1 MNLELKKF
9 DMRSITFKANE
20 SKGPVIVLIGRRDT
34 GKSYLVRDLL
44 YYHQDIPIGTVIS
57 GTEEG
62 NGFYGKLVPKL
73 FIHNEYNTA
82 IIENILKRQ
91 RQVLKQIKKEM
102 EQFKRSTID
111 PRTFVILDDCLY
123 DNTWARD
130 KMMRLLFM
138 NGRHW
143 KVMLIIT
150 MQYPL
155 GIPPTLRTNID
166 YVFILREPYIANR
179 KRIYE
184 NYAGMF
190 PTLESFCQVMDQCT
204 ENYECLVINNNAKSN
219 KLQDQVFWYKADAHN
234 DFRLG
239 SKEFWELSKQINDE
253 DEEELV
259 ALVEALVD
267 VAVDDVGHGID
278 DVLSGLQCTRGNCFD
293 EDRDIVLL
301 SDFFFLIYV
310 VSLQ

>member
-1 MNLELKKF
+1 MFYVSSFVIYFFLFFLSILMNLELKKF
-9 DMRSITFKANE
+9 DMKNISFKPNE
-20 SKGPVIVLIGRRDT
+20 TKGPVVVLIGRRDT
-34 GKSYLVRDLL
+34 GKSFLVRDLL
-44 YYHQDIPIGTVIS
+44 FYHQDIPIGTVIS

-73 FIHNEYNTA
+73 FIHNEYNTV

-91 RQVLKQIKKEM
+91 RQVLKQIKKEI
-102 EQFKRSTID
+102 ESFKKSTID

-123 DNTWARD
+123 DATWSRD
-130 KMMRLLFM
+130 KLMRLLFM

-143 KVMLIIT
+143 KIMLIIT

-204 ENYECLVINNNAKSN
+204 ENYECLVINNNSKSN
-219 KLQDQVFWYKADAHN
+219 KLQDQVFWYKADSHN
-234 DFRLG
+234 DFKLG
-239 SKEFWELSKQINDE
+239 SKEFWEMSKQINSDDE
-253 DEEELV
+253 DEQYDPGNV
-259 ALVEALVD
+259 KKR
-267 VAVDDVGHGID
+267 G
-278 DVLSGLQCTRGNCFD
+278 SGPKISVKKTKW
-293 EDRDIVLL
+293 
-301 SDFFFLIYV
+301 
-310 VSLQ
+310 

>member
-1 MNLELKKF
+1 MTLELKKF
-9 DMRSITFKANE
+9 NMKTISFKADE
-20 SKGPVIVLIGRRDT
+20 SKGPVCVLIGRRDT
-34 GKSYLVRDLL
+34 GKSFLVRDLL
-44 YYHQDIPIGTVIS
+44 YYHQDIPIGVVIS

-62 NGFYGKLVPKL
+62 NGFYGKLVPRL
-73 FIHNEYNTA
+73 FIHTEYSSA

-91 RQVLKQIKKEM
+91 KGVLKQIKKEL
-102 EQFKRSTID
+102 ETKKRSTID

-123 DNTWARD
+123 DASWSRD
-130 KMMRLLFM
+130 KLMRLLFM

-155 GIPPTLRTNID
+155 GVPPTLRTNID

-204 ENYECLVINNNAKSN
+204 ENYECLVINNNSKSN
-219 KLQDQVFWYKADAHN
+219 KLSDQVFWYKADAHN

-239 SKEFWELSKQINDE
+239 SKEFWDLSKDMTSDDE
-253 DEEELV
+253 DEKY
-259 ALVEALVD
+259 D
-267 VAVDDVGHGID
+267 PGAVKK
-278 DVLSGLQCTRGNCFD
+278 RGAGPTIN
-293 EDRDIVLL
+293 VKK
-301 SDFFFLIYV
+301 SKW
-310 VSLQ
+310 

>member
-1 MNLELKKF
+1 MNLDLKRF
-9 DMRSITFKANE
+9 DMKSISFRPNE
-20 SKGPVIVLIGRRDT
+20 SKGPVVVLIGRRDT
-34 GKSYLVRDLL
+34 GKSFLVRDLL
-44 YYHQDIPIGTVIS
+44 YYHQDIPIGTVVS

-91 RQVLKQIKKEM
+91 RGVLKQIKREM

-143 KVMLIIT
+143 KVMLLIT

-190 PTLESFCQVMDQCT
+190 PTFESFCQVMDQCT
-204 ENYECLVINNNAKSN
+204 ENFECLVINNNSKSN
-219 KLQDQVFWYKADAHN
+219 KLQDQVFWYKADEHN

-239 SKEFWELSKQINDE
+239 SKEFWELSKQIND
-253 DEEELV
+253 
-259 ALVEALVD
+259 
-267 VAVDDVGHGID
+267 
-278 DVLSGLQCTRGNCFD
+278 D
-293 EDRDIVLL
+293 EDDGEQYDPNNVKKRGQGPKIAVKK
-301 SDFFFLIYV
+301 SKW
-310 VSLQ
+310 